1 MELSVVGVPVR
12 VGWRFGERPPA
23 GQRDAPGPL
32 SPLPATSAGPLAGA
46 DRRVWS
52 IAGPSVLAYFSGA
65 LVGIVDIWAIGHLSD
80 EAPLAGLA
88 VGAFV
93 ITTIYMV
100 FRFLYMSTI
109 GLVAQ
114 SFGARRRRDTIAI
127 ALRAF
132 VMSIGLGMVILAF
145 SGVIAS
151 AAVAIWDP
159 SPKAVA
165 AARTYLEIRLFSVP
179 AMFVNMAILG
189 FLIGTQRARVA
200 LYLELFLNGVN
211 VALTLWF
218 VLGLLWGVKGAA
230 LGSLIAEWAA
240 AAAGLTWVLY
250 LLRPARAAA
259 LMRHESFWRID
270 AFREQAS
277 INGFL
282 LIRTLFIQL
291 VFAILSV
298 SGARLGDAVLAA
310 NHVLLQMVFIASL
323 GLMGMSSAA
332 QALVGEA
339 KGLGDRSI
347 FHFWSGRT
355 AVWSFVVGLA
365 YALVYAIGGPTF
377 IALFTDVESVRA
389 AANEQVLL
397 VVVWPVLAVWSY
409 QLEGIFIGATAAK
422 QMMWCA
428 GAAAVAFVVMQW
440 LLLPLLGNQG
450 LWIAFILFFGVR
462 ALSLAACYP
471 VLARTVP
478 APVS

>member
-1 MELSVVGVPVR
+1 MSL
-12 VGWRFGERPPA
+12 
-23 GQRDAPGPL
+23 
-32 SPLPATSAGPLAGA
+32 LPARSAGPIAGA

-52 IAGPSVLAYFSGA
+52 IAGPSVLSNFSGA

-80 EAPLAGLA
+80 ETPLAGLA

-93 ITTIYMV
+93 IATIYMI
-100 FRFLYMSTI
+100 FSFLYMSTI

-127 ALRAF
+127 TLRAF

-145 SGVIAS
+145 SGLLTS
-151 AAVAIWDP
+151 AAVTIWDP
-159 SPKAVA
+159 SQEAAA
-165 AARTYLEIRLFSVP
+165 AARAYLEIRMFSVP

-200 LYLELFLNGVN
+200 LYLELFLNGLN

-218 VLGLLWGVKGAA
+218 VLGLFWGVKGAA
-230 LGSLIAEWAA
+230 LGSLIAEWTA
-240 AAAGLTWVLY
+240 AAAGSAWVLY
-250 LLRPARAAA
+250 LLRPARAAT
-259 LMRHESFWRID
+259 LMRRESFWRFD
-270 AFREQAS
+270 AFREQIS

-282 LIRTLFIQL
+282 LTRTLFIQL
-291 VFAILSV
+291 VFAVLSV

-339 KGLGDRSI
+339 KGLGDRSM
-347 FHFWSGRT
+347 FHFWSRRT
-355 AVWSFVVGLA
+355 ALWSFAVGLA
-365 YALVYAIGGPTF
+365 YALVYAIGGQTF
-377 IALFTDVESVRA
+377 IALFTDVESVRV
-389 AANEQVLL
+389 AANQQILL
-397 VVVWPVLAVWSY
+397 IAAWPALAVWSY
-409 QLEGIFIGATAAK
+409 QLDGIFIGATAAK

-428 GAAAVAFVVMQW
+428 GAATVVFIVIHWQ
-440 LLLPLLGNQG
+440 LVPVLGNQG

>member
-1 MELSVVGVPVR
+1 MN
-12 VGWRFGERPPA
+12 
-23 GQRDAPGPL
+23 
-32 SPLPATSAGPLAGA
+32 PLPARRAGPRAGA

-52 IAGPSVLAYFSGA
+52 IAGPSVLANFSGA
-65 LVGIVDIWAIGHLSD
+65 LVGIVDVWAIGHLAD

-93 ITTIYMV
+93 IATLYMI
-100 FRFLYMSTI
+100 FSFLYMSTI

-114 SFGARRRRDTIAI
+114 SFGARRRRETIAI
-127 ALRAF
+127 TVRAF
-132 VMSIGLGMVILAF
+132 VVSIGLGMVILAF
-145 SGVIAS
+145 SGPLTS

-159 SPKAVA
+159 SLKAAA

-200 LYLELFLNGVN
+200 LCLELFLNGLN

-218 VLGLLWGVKGAA
+218 VLGLHWSVKGAA

-240 AAAGLTWVLY
+240 AAAGLAWVLY

-259 LMRHESFWRID
+259 LMRRKSFWRFD

-282 LIRTLFIQL
+282 LTRTVFIQL
-291 VFAILSV
+291 VFAVLSV

-323 GLMGMSSAA
+323 GLMGMSSAT

-339 KGLGDRSI
+339 KGLGDRPM
-347 FHFWSGRT
+347 FHFWSRRT
-355 AVWSFVVGLA
+355 ALWSFVVGLA
-365 YALVYAIGGPTF
+365 YALVYAVGGQTF

-389 AANEQVLL
+389 TANEQFVLIAA
-397 VVVWPVLAVWSY
+397 WPALAVWSY

-428 GAAAVAFVVMQW
+428 GAATAVFIVIHW
-440 LLLPLLGNQG
+440 LLLPILGNQG

-478 APVS
+478 VPAS